1 MELII
6 DKLKRLGVIKGFSDL
21 DTLIKSL
28 YCLDQVLTRE
38 EYWERAWKKCCG
50 KNLEI
55 QEFEN
60 IKTVFDQWSKKE
72 VKYTVKGVEKS
83 TKKVVKEKV
92 ELEIKDLVNKLHGM
106 LPAFMKHISHIV
118 HQYRS
123 ISKLKK
129 TLRLMKY

>member
-1 MELII
+1 MATMSHIQLF
-6 DKLKRLGVIKGFSDL
+6 VNL
-21 DTLIKSL
+21 DHFGT
-28 YCLDQVLTRE
+28 
-38 EYWERAWKKCCG
+38 
-50 KNLEI
+50 
-55 QEFEN
+55 
-60 IKTVFDQWSKKE
+60 KKE

-92 ELEIKDLVNKLHGM
+92 ELEIKDLVNKFHGM
-106 LPAFMKHISHIV
+106 LLAFMKHITNIV